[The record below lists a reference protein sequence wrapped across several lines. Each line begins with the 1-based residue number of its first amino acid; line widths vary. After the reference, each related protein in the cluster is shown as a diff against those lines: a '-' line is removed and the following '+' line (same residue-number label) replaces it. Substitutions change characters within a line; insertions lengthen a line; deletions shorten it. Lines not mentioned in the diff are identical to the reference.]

1 MTRLTGLLFAL
12 GMAVLVGLVLHI
24 GPGTLA
30 GEIHKLGL
38 NLLWI
43 LLPSVGVY
51 LLDALGWRYTLDRYA
66 DRVRFSRLFMTRMAG
81 EAVNFT
87 TPAAYLGGE
96 PMKAYML
103 SRYNVPL
110 VDGLASVI
118 TAKTTM
124 TLAEVLFILVGVGLS
139 ATLLS
144 RSGDVLMAGLVGV
157 GLLGFGIGLFVFVQ
171 RQGLF
176 GGVLRL
182 LERLGIR
189 IAWLRD
195 RESKLRM
202 LDEAIGD
209 FYKRDHRRFF
219 LSFLAF
225 FGGWTVGTFEVYL
238 TLYFLELPV
247 DVMTAVAIE
256 ALAVFVK
263 GSTAFVP
270 GSIGGQEAG
279 IVLLCAAFGFPEAGG
294 VTFAL
299 VRRVREIIWVAFGLL
314 ALTAQSPA
322 PSPDDSPG
330 RPPA

>member
-12 GMAVLVGLVLHI
+12 GVAVLVGLVVHI

-30 GEIHKLGL
+30 AELHKLGL
-38 NLLWI
+38 NFLWI
-43 LLPSVGVY
+43 MLPSLGVY
-51 LLDALGWRYTLDRYA
+51 LLDALGWRYTLDRHA
-66 DRVRFSRLFMTRMAG
+66 DRVPFGRLFMTRMAG

-96 PMKAYML
+96 PVKAYML

-124 TLAEVLFILVGVGLS
+124 ILAEVLFILVGVGLS

-144 RSGDVLMAGLVGV
+144 RSGDVLMAGLVGFGV
-157 GLLGFGIGLFVFVQ
+157 LGFGIGLFVFVQ

-189 IAWLRD
+189 IAWLKE
-195 RESKLRM
+195 RESTLQV
-202 LDEAIGD
+202 LDEAIAD

-225 FGGWTVGTFEVYL
+225 FGGWVVGTFEVYL

-247 DVMTAVAIE
+247 DVLTAVAIE
-256 ALAVFVK
+256 ALAVFIK
-263 GSTAFVP
+263 GATAFIP
-270 GSIGGQEAG
+270 GSVGGQEAG
-279 IVLLCAAFGFPEAGG
+279 IVLLCAAFGFPQAGA

-322 PSPDDSPG
+322 SFPDDAPG
-330 RPPA
+330 RPLE

>member
-1 MTRLTGLLFAL
+1 MTRLTGLFFAL
-12 GMAVLVGLVLHI
+12 GVAVLVGLVLHI

-30 GEIHKLGL
+30 AELHKVGL
-38 NLLWI
+38 NFLWI
-43 LLPSVGVY
+43 MLPSLGVY
-51 LLDALGWRYTLDRYA
+51 WLDALGWRYTLDRHA
-66 DRVRFSRLFMTRMAG
+66 DRVPFRRLFMIRMAG

-96 PMKAYML
+96 PVKAYML

-124 TLAEVLFILVGVGLS
+124 ILAEVLFILVGVGLG

-144 RSGDVLMAGLVGV
+144 RSGDVLMAGLVGL

-189 IAWLRD
+189 IAWLKE
-195 RESKLRM
+195 RESTLQV
-202 LDEAIGD
+202 LDESIGD

-225 FGGWTVGTFEVYL
+225 FGGWVMGTFEVYL
-238 TLYFLELPV
+238 TLYFLGLPV
-247 DVMTAVAIE
+247 DVLTAVAIE
-256 ALAVFVK
+256 SLAVFIK
-263 GSTAFVP
+263 GAMGFIP
-270 GSIGGQEAG
+270 GSVGGQEAG
-279 IVLLCAAFGFPEAGG
+279 IVLLCAAFGYPEAGG

-322 PSPDDSPG
+322 SSPDDSPG